1 MKSVFF
7 LHFGDVYHLK
17 NAPQFKTLIDI
28 LQKKYNP
35 ITTFGGDFVAPS
47 LMSTF
52 TKGQHMAEILS
63 ELNIDYGCLGNHE
76 FDFGIKRL
84 HQLINEKS
92 LFKNSKILSTKW
104 IMSNLFDPI
113 SQNPICKSLEFVVL
127 VKNEIKIGI
136 FSLVDDWTEQAGL
149 TTKESTYL
157 NYVDVGNR
165 LCKKLREDG
174 CELIVVLTHSLL
186 AVDREMSMN
195 LPEVDFFL
203 GAHDHIIG
211 GYYDT
216 ELKFSKAGFDFEDI
230 MLIEFIISKD
240 SKVSVKREMINVTN
254 DLEKNQNIIDII
266 KKYQQEMD
274 RQMDVV
280 IGSSKVEMDCRK
292 ITLRGREASFGNLL
306 ADFLR
311 NEMKTDTAILTGGLI
326 SSDKIWECGE
336 LNMGFVISV
345 FPWEGTCVSI
355 EISGKDIVDALEN
368 GVSWLPREDGR
379 FMQVSGITLEY
390 DVQKKKIKR
399 VSNVKINGK
408 EVELEKMYSVAM
420 TEFLSLGGEGFTMFK
435 NAKKIVTVE
444 NGIPQI
450 DLLKK
455 LMEECSPLNPQLDGR
470 MKSLS
475 EYIVLD
481 Q

>member
-1 MKSVFF
+1 MKSVHF
-7 LHFGDVYHLK
+7 LHFGDVYHMKL
-17 NAPQFKTLIDI
+17 APQFKTLLDN

-52 TKGQHMAEILS
+52 TKGQHIAEILS
-63 ELNIDYGCLGNHE
+63 ELNVDYGCLGNHE
-76 FDFGIKRL
+76 FDFGLKRL

-92 LFKNSKILSTKW
+92 LFDNSKVLSIKW
-104 IMSNLFDPI
+104 IMSNLLDPI
-113 SQNPICKSLEFVVL
+113 TQNPICESLEFVVL
-127 VKNEIKIGI
+127 VKNEVKIGI

-149 TTKESTYL
+149 TTKESTYV

-165 LCKKLREDG
+165 LCKKLREEG
-174 CELIVVLTHSLL
+174 CELIIVLTHNLL
-186 AVDREMSMN
+186 AVDREMSIN
-195 LPEVDFFL
+195 LPDVDFFF
-203 GAHDHIIG
+203 GAHDHIEG
-211 GYYDT
+211 GYYDS
-216 ELKFSKAGFDFEDI
+216 ELKFAKSGYDFQDI
-230 MLIEFIISKD
+230 LMMEFIISKD
-240 SKVSVKREMINVTN
+240 SKVSVKRETFNVTN

-266 KKYQQEMD
+266 QKYQHDMD
-274 RQMDVV
+274 KQMEVV
-280 IGSSKVEMDCRK
+280 IGSSKVKMDCRK
-292 ITLRGREASFGNLL
+292 ITLRGREAPFGNLL
-306 ADFLR
+306 TDFLR
-311 NEMKTDTAILTGGLI
+311 NEMKTDTAIITGGLI
-326 SSDKIWECGE
+326 SSDKIWDSGE

-345 FPWEGTCVSI
+345 FPWEGICVSI

-390 DVQKKKIKR
+390 DVQKKKMER

-408 EVELEKMYSVAM
+408 EVELDKMYSVAM
-420 TEFLSLGGEGFTMFK
+420 TEFLSYGGEGFSMFK
-435 NAKKIVTVE
+435 GAKKIVTAE

-455 LMEECSPLNPQLDGR
+455 LVEECSPLNPQLDGR